1 MAFPTWLREK
11 SYRLWDASRM
21 QDRHKLLIF
30 LREAYRNQSEN
41 MTNLTQPAE
50 QMYYSHLRDAAGW
63 KRHRWSTLCRGR
75 NFTNGCN
82 GEVFAM
88 KGKEYDQ

>member
-1 MAFPTWLREK
+1 MAFLTWLREK

-41 MTNLTQPAE
+41 MTNLTSLLSKCITPTCATRLAGKDTGGQHSAV
-50 QMYYSHLRDAAGW
+50 AAISPMAATV
-63 KRHRWSTLCRGR
+63 RSSR
-75 NFTNGCN
+75 
-82 GEVFAM
+82 
-88 KGKEYDQ
+88 